1 MGVMVLNSFSTFLC
15 NSNKRKPQPT
25 RVSSPVAC
33 KPCAEQM
40 EPADAVCLTEKPFYG
55 SHTRNTP
62 LCRLSSMKKKFKTTR
77 LSHKS
82 PPFLLC
88 SILLLFF
95 AFLISEFS
103 STSPIMQ
110 AHGCFTD
117 TGRYPETATYDNC
130 ALCVIRPH
138 AVKTGDSGAIISA
151 IMSAGLEISAM
162 KMIHLSR
169 PEANEL
175 FEVYKGVLP
184 YYAEII
190 SEMISAPCI
199 FMEVRA
205 EGVVEALRKL
215 SGPHDVEL
223 ARHIM
228 SDSLRA
234 RFGVSNAMN
243 AVHCTDLASDGELEV
258 RYVFEILD
266 RVQAI

>member
-1 MGVMVLNSFSTFLC
+1 MTIFSRLLKITGYMDGRTREILTSKRQTLTVTLNAGAFRSTGD
-15 NSNKRKPQPT
+15 
-25 RVSSPVAC
+25 
-33 KPCAEQM
+33 M
-40 EPADAVCLTEKPFYG
+40 
-55 SHTRNTP
+55 
-62 LCRLSSMKKKFKTTR
+62 LSSISGAGLTVAKLRLIDSEGPTVVCEVVGDDAQSKLEGACSGQPWFKYAQVEV
-77 LSHKS
+77 L
-82 PPFLLC
+82 
-88 SILLLFF
+88 
-95 AFLISEFS
+95 A
-103 STSPIMQ
+103 
-110 AHGCFTD
+110 AHGCFSD

-130 ALCVIRPH
+130 ALCVVRPH
-138 AVKTGDSGAIISA
+138 AVKAGDSGAIISA
-151 IMSAGLEISAM
+151 IMNAGLEISAM

-169 PEANEL
+169 PEAHEL

-190 SEMISAPCI
+190 SEMISASCI

-234 RFGVSNAMN
+234 RFGKSDAMN